1 VRSLVLSCLF
11 FLTKYDENSQYVIL
25 NIRFEIQ
32 EFYIIFFLIGC
43 EQGVVIAKYYDRRLL
58 YPMFLKSYHHLHPL
72 SKAKKV
78 LLLMKKK

>member
-1 VRSLVLSCLF
+1 
-11 FLTKYDENSQYVIL
+11 
-25 NIRFEIQ
+25 
-32 EFYIIFFLIGC
+32 
-43 EQGVVIAKYYDRRLL
+43 VVIAKYYDRRSL